1 MDHTILYKFAKRLNR
16 PYSRYKTA
24 AESPKDC
31 NTTETSDS
39 SQTAINGSEP
49 LYQEIDNFRGK
60 KRVVGH
66 FNPNNTETNYVYIAV
81 VFLPK

>member
-39 SQTAINGSEP
+39 SQNGSEP